1 VAQKKKA
8 TRKRSQKSARYR
20 AKLKHKRRKRRVR
33 VSATPRVSGA
43 KRNSTRARKKKQ

>member
-1 VAQKKKA
+1 VAQKKA
-8 TRKRSQKSARYR
+8 TRKRPRKSVRHR

-43 KRNSTRARKKKQ
+43 KRNATRARKKKK